1 MLSSCA
7 HFLTPIRVS
16 RLKTIYHSTQ
26 IAPANAAIEIWPLV
40 IAMVEQLPRIKQL
53 PNTKISIRF
62 LPNSADLKLKN
73 GISLTNK

>member
-1 MLSSCA
+1 MNKPYI
-7 HFLTPIRVS
+7 FLLHNVM
-16 RLKTIYHSTQ
+16 RLKITYHSTQ
-26 IAPANAAIEIWPLV
+26 IAPANAAIEIWLFV
-40 IAMVEQLPRIKQL
+40 IAIVEQLPKMKQL